1 MTVTTEAEYLAQYN
15 IHDYPL
21 PLTSV
26 DSVLLCVREGQL
38 CVLLV
43 KRSGFPY
50 KGMWALPGGFIDLQ
64 QDEDIDASAKRK
76 LKQKTGIVPP
86 YLEQL
91 QSIGNGSRDPRGW
104 SVTISY
110 YALMPHLEP
119 VMEGSEE
126 SRWFSLQSL
135 PEHLAFD
142 HAEIIALAQERLRQK
157 ALYSLVAAFALPE
170 LFTLPSCSECM
181 RPSWA
186 SHCRRNLSGG
196 ESSRPACSPPVERA
210 GSKSVAHPSSTG
222 YCLKLPI
229 IALYAT
235 WKLETPFELLWFT
248 TILSIILI
256 LLFR

>member
-43 KRSGFPY
+43 KRSGFPC
-50 KGMWALPGGFIDLQ
+50 KGMWALPGGFIDLL

-91 QSIGNGSRDPRGW
+91 QSIGNGRRDPRGW

-142 HAEIIALAQERLRQK
+142 HADIIALAQDRLRQK

-170 LFTLPSCSECM
+170 LFTLAELQRVHEAILGKPLQKKSFRRRIEQAGVLAPCGEGRVEVG
-181 RPSWA
+181 RPPQLYRVLPEA
-186 SHCRRNLSGG
+186 ADYRFVRNL
-196 ESSRPACSPPVERA
+196 EA
-210 GSKSVAHPSSTG
+210 
-222 YCLKLPI
+222 
-229 IALYAT
+229 
-235 WKLETPFELLWFT
+235 
-248 TILSIILI
+248 
-256 LLFR
+256 

>member
-1 MTVTTEAEYLAQYN
+1 MCAL
-15 IHDYPL
+15 
-21 PLTSV
+21 
-26 DSVLLCVREGQL
+26 GQAFRVSL
-38 CVLLV
+38 QRDV
-43 KRSGFPY
+43 
-50 KGMWALPGGFIDLQ
+50 ALPGGFIDLQ

-91 QSIGNGSRDPRGW
+91 QSIGNGRRDPRGW

-135 PEHLAFD
+135 PEHFAFD
-142 HAEIIALAQERLRQK
+142 HADIIALAQERLRQK

-181 RPSWA
+181 KPFWV

-196 ESSRPACSPPVERA
+196 ESSRPACSPLWRGPGRSRSPTPA
-210 GSKSVAHPSSTG
+210 
-222 YCLKLPI
+222 LPG
-229 IALYAT
+229 IA
-235 WKLETPFELLWFT
+235 
-248 TILSIILI
+248 
-256 LLFR
+256 